1 MHACVIFSSLIVL
14 SSCVTLLQQS
24 DGTNIKSKSRVELKP
39 FIITCTL
46 SDIVVISAP
55 VIPNAQYYLC
65 KPSGD
70 CTKLNI
76 TRPNYQVNANV
87 INNEYDNII
96 IEHRESFTGISPVNN
111 VRVFNLA
118 YDNDSYETF
127 EKKTSDL
134 KANDF
139 VIGPLM
145 HEDHGNWVLSAYYQD
160 IDDDWIE
167 SFQVITIEIIEYV
180 PSKPTAAYLKLGDT
194 FEFSFAYPIH
204 NLTSCELKAP
214 RSTFDRFYARSQ
226 VDMDTCGYVISN
238 VTREDGGFWRLTGV
252 GNIVYG
258 TQVYLTVEPK

>member
-1 MHACVIFSSLIVL
+1 M
-14 SSCVTLLQQS
+14 
-24 DGTNIKSKSRVELKP
+24 KP

-96 IEHRESFTGISPVNN
+96 IEHRASFTGISPVNN

-167 SFQVITIEIIEYV
+167 TFQVITIEII
-180 PSKPTAAYLKLGDT
+180 
-194 FEFSFAYPIH
+194 
-204 NLTSCELKAP
+204 
-214 RSTFDRFYARSQ
+214 
-226 VDMDTCGYVISN
+226 
-238 VTREDGGFWRLTGV
+238 
-252 GNIVYG
+252 GNIYIYFN
-258 TQVYLTVEPK
+258 YLPLFSATR